1 MSAQERNPVPGKE
14 ESRASLD
21 LVREIYGDRY
31 DAARSQKAKS
41 ELAREILDAAD
52 LEKDV
57 VATHVLLELGRNIA
71 INAGEVDLTIDFVNR
86 LCDQYQVDAEDQRI
100 KALTRLCAKVPVD
113 QTESMIERVGDACD
127 SAIEKDRYGSIGQ
140 LVKALVK
147 LTVRSRE
154 SEYREIALEMQKQ
167 LVVMRDLHE
176 KVRSY
181 LKNLE
186 KNPADLEANLVVGKY
201 YCFVKGLWT
210 AGMECLAKSGEAD
223 FQSIAKLE
231 LQSPMTA
238 ESRLEL
244 ADQWWELSARQEN
257 EDEKVLMMIRAGSHY
272 SLSAPRLN
280 GLQKAKAVARAAE
293 AAGFGELGVENRK
306 KDSAKQAPS
315 PSRSVALQPVQLS
328 EPVVKYDL
336 PAAFDDVSV
345 GGSGRFLVFQLNT
358 LNKLAFYD
366 LMAGKVTHYVE
377 LENADIRFTCGA
389 DFLYIGYRNRNTLEK
404 WSLSGFKKVLTTKL
418 PFSNPVD
425 MVITGAGSTGP
436 VYVGA
441 MHSPG
446 LLLNPRNL
454 SPVNYQV
461 VDHVYRKSDAR
472 IYGAGPES
480 RMRASFNGQTFTNW
494 STNVSPAG
502 FRSIVVSGRL
512 VHCFRQ
518 HDTMG
523 YLAPSA
529 DGELIH
535 TSKGIYTMQTKP
547 FSGKGLFAQSFSVPA
562 VQGNYSVR
570 VVRDD
575 NRKSDASTKS
585 SVTLH
590 VNGEDQP
597 LVTLNDVWIRPGAYA
612 DFHTREKV
620 ALDKRIFFSPPQT
633 CL

>member
-1 MSAQERNPVPGKE
+1 MPGRPSHPSRQQDPNLMKKFFTVPCLLVIGLFSFVGTGGERLLSAQERNPVPGKE

-176 KVRSY
+176 KVRPY

-186 KNPADLEANLVVGKY
+186 KNPADPEANLVVGKY
-201 YCFVKGLWT
+201 YCFVKGVWT

-257 EDEKVLMMIRAGSHY
+257 EDEKVLMMIRAGNHY
-272 SLSAPRLN
+272 
-280 GLQKAKAVARAAE
+280 
-293 AAGFGELGVENRK
+293 
-306 KDSAKQAPS
+306 KDSIRIESCELRIERDAIFIAW
-315 PSRSVALQPVQLS
+315 
-328 EPVVKYDL
+328 
-336 PAAFDDVSV
+336 
-345 GGSGRFLVFQLNT
+345 GRV
-358 LNKLAFYD
+358 
-366 LMAGKVTHYVE
+366 
-377 LENADIRFTCGA
+377 CC
-389 DFLYIGYRNRNTLEK
+389 RN
-404 WSLSGFKKVLTTKL
+404 
-418 PFSNPVD
+418 
-425 MVITGAGSTGP
+425 
-436 VYVGA
+436 
-441 MHSPG
+441 
-446 LLLNPRNL
+446 
-454 SPVNYQV
+454 
-461 VDHVYRKSDAR
+461 
-472 IYGAGPES
+472 
-480 RMRASFNGQTFTNW
+480 
-494 STNVSPAG
+494 
-502 FRSIVVSGRL
+502 
-512 VHCFRQ
+512 
-518 HDTMG
+518 
-523 YLAPSA
+523 
-529 DGELIH
+529 
-535 TSKGIYTMQTKP
+535 
-547 FSGKGLFAQSFSVPA
+547 
-562 VQGNYSVR
+562 
-570 VVRDD
+570 
-575 NRKSDASTKS
+575 
-585 SVTLH
+585 
-590 VNGEDQP
+590 
-597 LVTLNDVWIRPGAYA
+597 
-612 DFHTREKV
+612 
-620 ALDKRIFFSPPQT
+620 
-633 CL
+633 